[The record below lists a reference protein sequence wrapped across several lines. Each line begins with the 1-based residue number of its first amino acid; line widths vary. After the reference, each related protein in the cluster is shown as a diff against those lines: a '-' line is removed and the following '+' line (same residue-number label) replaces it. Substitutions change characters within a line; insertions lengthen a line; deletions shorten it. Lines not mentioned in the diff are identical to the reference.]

1 MFLEIE
7 YGRRSLLHT
16 LNKRKIHTN
25 VEMERQTERAQI
37 KAGERGLKLKK
48 SGGHE
53 RLKWRERDG
62 GNRKSWRKV

>member
-7 YGRRSLLHT
+7 YGRGRLLHT

-48 SGGHE
+48 
-53 RLKWRERDG
+53 KWRR
-62 GNRKSWRKV
+62 